1 MIFYSNIYT
10 CIKCNGFI
18 AECFQPTRSIRQ
30 GCPLSALLY
39 ALVAEPLRL
48 AIKADEEIKGIR
60 IEENTEREPI
70 YQYADDTTLL
80 VEDVQSVMR
89 AMSILKKYCKGSGA
103 KVNVEKSVY
112 MRIGK
117 VEHLPQHILFKK
129 EEEHIKILGIWVGM
143 DFNKADVLNWEGVLK
158 GIERRNLT
166 LKGKVLVINAL
177 MLSKIWYVLSVTS
190 LPYDYVKRILFSK
203 KMFSLKC
210 SLNNRLFL

>member
-18 AECFQPTRSIRQ
+18 SECFQPTRSVRQ

-39 ALVAEPLRL
+39 ALVAEPLGL
-48 AIKADEEIKGIR
+48 AIKADEEIKGIQ

-103 KVNVEKSVY
+103 
-112 MRIGK
+112 R
-117 VEHLPQHILFKK
+117 
-129 EEEHIKILGIWVGM
+129 
-143 DFNKADVLNWEGVLK
+143 
-158 GIERRNLT
+158 
-166 LKGKVLVINAL
+166 
-177 MLSKIWYVLSVTS
+177 
-190 LPYDYVKRILFSK
+190 
-203 KMFSLKC
+203 
-210 SLNNRLFL
+210 

>member
-18 AECFQPTRSIRQ
+18 SECFQPTRSIRQ

-39 ALVAEPLRL
+39 ALVAEPLGL

-129 EEEHIKILGIWVGM
+129 EEEHKNIRYLGRYG
-143 DFNKADVLNWEGVLK
+143 F
-158 GIERRNLT
+158 
-166 LKGKVLVINAL
+166 
-177 MLSKIWYVLSVTS
+177 
-190 LPYDYVKRILFSK
+190 
-203 KMFSLKC
+203 
-210 SLNNRLFL
+210 